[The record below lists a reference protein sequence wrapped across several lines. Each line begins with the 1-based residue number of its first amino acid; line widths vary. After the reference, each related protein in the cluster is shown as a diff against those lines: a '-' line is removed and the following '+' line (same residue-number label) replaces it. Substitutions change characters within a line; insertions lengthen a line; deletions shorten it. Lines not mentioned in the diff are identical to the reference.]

1 METEQSWEGGEV
13 RGLNPDNGRAAHNVI
28 ILLKIIMGRSNT
40 TLEPEAKISQKEI
53 KARGRK
59 IRGEVM
65 VPNLNKR
72 NITSNEIGSIQ
83 KQVDRFIQTLKSS
96 PQTQQKREVVR
107 KLTLDTQTP
116 IRHHGQRAN
125 TTLL

>member
-13 RGLNPDNGRAAHNVI
+13 RGLNPENGRAAHNVI

-65 VPNLNKR
+65 VPNSNKR
-72 NITSNEIGSIQ
+72 KIPSNENKLRQ
-83 KQVDRFIQTLKSS
+83 KQVDTFIMPIKLFPKA
-96 PQTQQKREVVR
+96 QQRREMIR
-107 KLTLDTQTP
+107 KNNP
-116 IRHHGQRAN
+116 S
-125 TTLL
+125 

>member
-13 RGLNPDNGRAAHNVI
+13 RGLNPDNGRAAHNEI

-59 IRGEVM
+59 IRGEVI
-65 VPNLNKR
+65 VPNPNKR
-72 NITSNEIGSIQ
+72 NITSN
-83 KQVDRFIQTLKSS
+83 
-96 PQTQQKREVVR
+96 
-107 KLTLDTQTP
+107 
-116 IRHHGQRAN
+116 
-125 TTLL
+125 

>member
-13 RGLNPDNGRAAHNVI
+13 KGLNPDNGRAAHNVI

-65 VPNLNKR
+65 VPNPNKR

-96 PQTQQKREVVR
+96 PQTQQKREAVR
-107 KLTLDTQTP
+107 KLILDTRTRP
-116 IRHHGQRAN
+116 
-125 TTLL
+125 